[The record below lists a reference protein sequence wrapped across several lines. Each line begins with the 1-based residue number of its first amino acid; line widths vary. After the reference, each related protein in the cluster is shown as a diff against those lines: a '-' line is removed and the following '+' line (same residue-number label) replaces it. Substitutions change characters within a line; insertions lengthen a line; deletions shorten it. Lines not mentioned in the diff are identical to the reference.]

1 MKSKSRK
8 KFVEHRHMYK
18 LAGVNLSFISKSD
31 FMKKSIFFLFLSIS
45 TFFAHA
51 QLVVTTP
58 NDSLHENITQTDE
71 FATADIHIHVLNTGN
86 NNVTYTWELKNYQ
99 APSGWGVAIC
109 DNNNCYDLLINA
121 GPYESLV
128 VTPGDSMDM
137 KMQFAPYCIGGSGW
151 SDVVIYVTGDS
162 ANTAVVLHY
171 STDLT
176 ASCPSGI
183 ASVQKTN
190 MNVYPNPFQS
200 SFMVTGLE
208 NYNHAT
214 LQVYDLKGALVT
226 AEVKAGNAG
235 SFEVTMP
242 QAVPGTYILKAT
254 DASGKMIAS
263 SSITKSE

>member
-1 MKSKSRK
+1 MKYKRWK
-8 KFVEHRHMYK
+8 KFVEHRHKCK
-18 LAGVNLSFISKSD
+18 LAGFNLSFIFKSD

-45 TFFAHA
+45 TFFAQA
-51 QLVVTTP
+51 QLVVTSP

-99 APSGWGVAIC
+99 APAGWGVAIC

-128 VTPGDSMDM
+128 VTPGGSMDM
-137 KMQFAPYCIGGSGW
+137 KMQFAPYCIGGSAW

-183 ASVQKTN
+183 AAVQKAN

-200 SFMVTGLE
+200 SFMVSGLE
-208 NYNHAT
+208 NAGNVSFS
-214 LQVYDLKGALVT
+214 VYDLKGALVP
-226 AEVKAGNAG
+226 AEVKSSTTSA
-235 SFEVTMP
+235 FEISMP
-242 QAVPGTYILKAT
+242 QAAPGTYVLKAI
-254 DASGKMIAS
+254 DASGKLIAS

>member
-1 MKSKSRK
+1 
-8 KFVEHRHMYK
+8 
-18 LAGVNLSFISKSD
+18 
-31 FMKKSIFFLFLSIS
+31 MKKSIFVLFLMAGSFL
-45 TFFAHA
+45 TQA

-71 FATADIHIHVLNTGN
+71 FATADIHIHVINTGN

-121 GPYESLV
+121 GPYESLAV
-128 VTPGDSMDM
+128 SPGDSMDM

-176 ASCPSGI
+176 ANCPNSI
-183 ASVQKTN
+183 ATVSHTALK
-190 MNVYPNPFQS
+190 VYPSPFQS
-200 SFMVTGLE
+200 SFTVTGLE
-208 NYNHAT
+208 NAGPVTIN
-214 LQVYDLKGALVT
+214 VYDLKGALVP
-226 AEVKAGNAG
+226 AEVKTVNPGAFEISMSQAIAGTYLVKAVDAAGKIIAG
-235 SFEVTMP
+235 SSV
-242 QAVPGTYILKAT
+242 
-254 DASGKMIAS
+254 
-263 SSITKSE
+263 TKSE